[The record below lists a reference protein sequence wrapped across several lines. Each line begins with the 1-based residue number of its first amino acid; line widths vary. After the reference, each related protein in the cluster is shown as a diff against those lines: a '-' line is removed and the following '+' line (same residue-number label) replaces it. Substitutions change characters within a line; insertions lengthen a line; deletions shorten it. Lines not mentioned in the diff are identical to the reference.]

1 MATFAARRL
10 GEMAANTGTITT
22 LELLAACQGIE
33 FHRPLRSSAPLE
45 RAVTAVRE
53 LVEPWGRDR
62 YFAPDI
68 AAARELLAE
77 GLFHELAGNLLP
89 SLASNCPVAPD

>member
-10 GEMAANTGTITT
+10 GEMADNTATSVA

-33 FHRPLRSSAPLE
+33 FHRPLRSSEPLE
-45 RAVTAVRE
+45 RAVAAVRE
-53 LVEPWGRDR
+53 RVEPWGHDR

-68 AAARELLAE
+68 TVARELLAE
-77 GLFHELAGNLLP
+77 GLFRELAGELLP
-89 SLASNCPVAPD
+89 SLAGS

>member
-10 GEMAANTGTITT
+10 GEMADNTATIVA

-45 RAVTAVRE
+45 RTLAALRE
-53 LVEPWGRDR
+53 HVEPWVRDR

-77 GLFHELAGNLLP
+77 GLFRELAGKLLP
-89 SLASNCPVAPD
+89 SLAGN